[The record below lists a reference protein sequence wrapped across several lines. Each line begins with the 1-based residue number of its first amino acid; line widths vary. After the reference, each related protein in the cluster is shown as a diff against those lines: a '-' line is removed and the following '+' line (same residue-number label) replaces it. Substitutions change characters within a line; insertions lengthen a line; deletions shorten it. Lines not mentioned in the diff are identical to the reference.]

1 MIWQGQCS
9 NTPSLAI
16 TKEVN
21 EPAEA
26 GYDDETEY
34 GDYVPMFIA
43 RKSIRS

>member
-9 NTPSLAI
+9 NTTNLAI

-26 GYDDETEY
+26 GHDDETEY